1 MSSAKITQ
9 TRYFD
14 RYGNKKVALLEE
26 GQSIEIDSVYGF
38 DEYHFEDIYLCKV
51 INPSDACKNHGV
63 MKTCQLKFI
72 QNIWRLHN
80 GNFILTYNR
89 RIKSRLD

>member
-9 TRYFD
+9 TRYFN

-38 DEYHFEDIYLCKV
+38 DDYYFENIYLCRIV
-51 INPSDACKNHGV
+51 NPSDTSKNYGV
-63 MKTCQLKFI
+63 RDGMLVKVYEENLEM
-72 QNIWRLHN
+72 
-80 GNFILTYNR
+80 
-89 RIKSRLD
+89 D

>member
-26 GQSIEIDSVYGF
+26 GQSIEIDKVYGF
-38 DEYHFEDIYLCKV
+38 DEYHFEDIYLCRV
-51 INPSDACKNHGV
+51 VNPSDACKNHGGYEGMLV
-63 MKTCQLKFI
+63 KVYEENLEK
-72 QNIWRLHN
+72 N
-80 GNFILTYNR
+80 
-89 RIKSRLD
+89 DE